1 MSPPTPCTPRP
12 HAEGRHR
19 QGLLAVGSGSVGT
32 STRGHRPGP
41 GRAILSSAGG
51 RGLRRRQLCPV
62 LRAHR
67 NACRDS
73 GGGVGALSARA
84 GRDCLGVSSAPSFLR
99 ASQRAGRTDGRRPGQ
114 EGLARPAHA
123 HHGTLTGRGA
133 PLHKGRRA
141 EPVSDRPKQALVWA
155 CRHRAWGLHRCGRA
169 SAQHELLPPGLT
181 LNSSDSLLPCRGTRS
196 SQPSPPSLPQQ
207 FRPLD
212 VLGRQRT

>member
-12 HAEGRHR
+12 HAEGRRR

-141 EPVSDRPKQALVWA
+141 EPVSDRPKQAS
-155 CRHRAWGLHRCGRA
+155 GLGPPPLR
-169 SAQHELLPPGLT
+169 PGLRT
-181 LNSSDSLLPCRGTRS
+181 ARAA
-196 SQPSPPSLPQQ
+196 PS
-207 FRPLD
+207 RPHSEQ
-212 VLGRQRT
+212 LGQLAALQGDQI